1 MFCAWEH
8 IYRLND
14 GRDVAAELV
23 KYLQITGERCRIA
36 RNIREFFG
44 FKDRTASIV
53 FASRPFSRRI
63 DYHDVRMAVR
73 QDIFEYIRCVG
84 RLRIIKLGIIKIVDI
99 RIPNRVFNSIIE
111 PLQFL

>member
-36 RNIREFFG
+36 RNIREFF
-44 FKDRTASIV
+44 
-53 FASRPFSRRI
+53 
-63 DYHDVRMAVR
+63 
-73 QDIFEYIRCVG
+73 
-84 RLRIIKLGIIKIVDI
+84 
-99 RIPNRVFNSIIE
+99 RVITTFG
-111 PLQFL
+111 